1 MAVQSVVQLVRF
13 QLVNLSG
20 ELNSTT
26 FGEFQKTNAASN
38 SDQSFKF
45 KFEFS
50 SEFLMQR
57 TKKKQF
63 SSPTFV
69 SAFQVQVSAGSP
81 LASSDESRNVSQKR
95 VQRILSG

>member
-1 MAVQSVVQLVRF
+1 LAVQLVVQLVRF

-45 KFEFS
+45 NFEFS
-50 SEFLMQR
+50 SEFLIQR
-57 TKKKQF
+57 KKKKILKSNFCERVPSSSECWF
-63 SSPTFV
+63 SSG
-69 SAFQVQVSAGSP
+69 Q
-81 LASSDESRNVSQKR
+81 L
-95 VQRILSG
+95 